1 MPVRI
6 LIADDNAGVRRALT
20 QLLSDIRPIEF
31 SETENGRDA
40 VAKALDPGVDLA
52 ILDLAMPVMDGLS
65 AAREIL
71 KVRPELPVFL
81 CTMHWSPHLEL
92 EAKASGIRKV
102 VSKAQSSIL
111 ISAVRQ
117 LLGEESPSSEQTD
130 EHSASVSL
138 PRNPTL
144 LPAGAN
150 SASQQPGKGNSVQ
163 KTLGE
168 QDVTK
173 TRRTG

>member
-1 MPVRI
+1 MPLRI

-20 QLLSDIRPIEF
+20 QLLSDIRPTQFI
-31 SETENGRDA
+31 ETENGRDA
-40 VAKALDPGVDLA
+40 VAKALDPGVDIA

-65 AAREIL
+65 AGREIL
-71 KVRPELPVFL
+71 KIRPELPVFL

-111 ISAVRQ
+111 IAAVRE
-117 LLGEESPSSEQTD
+117 LLGEKPD
-130 EHSASVSL
+130 AAVAGDDHSCSVTL

-150 SASQQPGKGNSVQ
+150 SASPHADNGNTPQTSS
-163 KTLGE
+163 E
-168 QDVTK
+168 QNSPKV
-173 TRRTG
+173 RRIG

>member
-20 QLLSDIRPIEF
+20 QLLSDLRPEF
-31 SETENGRDA
+31 IETENGRDA
-40 VAKALDPGVDLA
+40 VAKAKDPGVDVV
-52 ILDLAMPVMDGLS
+52 IIDLAMPIMDGLT

-81 CTMHWSPHLEL
+81 CTMHWSPHLEV

-111 ISAVRQ
+111 IAAVKELVGGQ
-117 LLGEESPSSEQTD
+117 AASSEQSGQAA
-130 EHSASVSL
+130 SAITL
-138 PRNPTL
+138 PPNTTL
-144 LPAGAN
+144 LPAGAT
-150 SASQQPGKGNSVQ
+150 APPHPGIGTSVQ
-163 KTLGE
+163 SSE
-168 QDVTK
+168 QQIPK
-173 TRRTG
+173 IRRTG

>member
-20 QLLSDIRPIEF
+20 QLLSDIRPTEF
-31 SETENGRDA
+31 IETENGRDA
-40 VAKALDPGVDLA
+40 VAKALDPGIDIV
-52 ILDLAMPVMDGLS
+52 IVDLAMPVMDGLS

-71 KVRPELPVFL
+71 KARPELPVFL

-92 EAKASGIRKV
+92 EAKAAGIRKV

-111 ISAVRQ
+111 IAAVRE
-117 LLGEESPSSEQTD
+117 LLGNRAGSSEAAEEQGSQVT
-130 EHSASVSL
+130 L

-150 SASQQPGKGNSVQ
+150 PAAQNLESGNSSQAVSEHNSS
-163 KTLGE
+163 KI
-168 QDVTK
+168 
-173 TRRTG
+173 RRTG

>member
-1 MPVRI
+1 MAVRI

-20 QLLSDIRPIEF
+20 QLLSDIRPCEF
-31 SETENGRDA
+31 IETENGRDA
-40 VAKALDPGVDLA
+40 VAKAQDPGVA
-52 ILDLAMPVMDGLS
+52 VAVIDLAMPVMDGLS

-71 KVRPELPVFL
+71 KVRPELPIFL

-111 ISAVRQ
+111 IEAVRE
-117 LLGEESPSSEQTD
+117 LLGEG
-130 EHSASVSL
+130 AVSTQVAPDLPATVTL

-144 LPAGAN
+144 LPAGASVPQHPGN
-150 SASQQPGKGNSVQ
+150 GDTIKAAGAEPDASKA
-163 KTLGE
+163 
-168 QDVTK
+168 
-173 TRRTG
+173 RRIG